1 MERKLA
7 LARKIPTMNY
17 QSSNP
22 FVSVAEAGPS
32 ARAAFIRKTY
42 LHLAIALLAFTA
54 FEFVLFA
61 TGAAFVIA
69 QFVFSLPYGFMILL
83 GGFMLVAWLSQS
95 MASGSATKNGQYA
108 GMALYVVAEG
118 IILAPMLVLAATKA
132 DGVITSAATM
142 TLLLFGGLT
151 ATAFMTRTD
160 FSFLRSILTMGGF
173 VALGLILC
181 SFIFG
186 IQLGTWFSVA
196 MIVFASGAILY
207 TTSKIIHN
215 YREDQYVGASVELF
229 ASVAMLFWYILRLL
243 MSRD

>member
-1 MERKLA
+1 M
-7 LARKIPTMNY
+7 

-22 FVSVAEAGPS
+22 FVTVADAAPS
-32 ARAAFIRKTY
+32 ARATFIRKTY
-42 LHLAIALLAFTA
+42 FHLALAILAFTL
-54 FEFVLFA
+54 FEFVLFQ
-61 TGAAFVIA
+61 TGAAFAIA

-83 GGFMLVAWLSQS
+83 GGFMLVGWLSQS
-95 MASGSATKNGQYA
+95 MAAGSDTKGGQYA
-108 GMALYVVAEG
+108 GMALYIVAEG
-118 IILAPMLVLAATKA
+118 IIFAPMLVLASVQA

-151 ATAFMTRTD
+151 ATAFMTRKD
-160 FSFLRSILTMGGF
+160 FSFLKSILTIVGF
-173 VALGLILC
+173 VALGLIVC

-196 MIVFASGAILY
+196 MIVFASAAILY
-207 TTSKIIHN
+207 STSKIIHN

-229 ASVAMLFWYILRLL
+229 ASVALLFWYILRLF

>member
-1 MERKLA
+1 
-7 LARKIPTMNY
+7 MNY
-17 QSSNP
+17 ESSNP
-22 FVSVAEAGPS
+22 FVTVAEAAPS

-42 LHLAIALLAFTA
+42 MHLAMAILAFIA
-54 FEFVLFA
+54 FEFVLFE
-61 TGAAFVIA
+61 TGAAFAIA

-95 MASGSATKNGQYA
+95 MASGSASKSNQYA
-108 GMALYVVAEG
+108 GMGLYVVAEG
-118 IILAPMLVLAATKA
+118 IIFAPMLVLAATQA
-132 DGVITSAATM
+132 PGVITSAATM

-151 ATAFMTRTD
+151 ATAVMTRKD
-160 FSFLRSILTMGGF
+160 FSFLRSTLTIVSF
-173 VALGLILC
+173 AALGLILC

-196 MIVFASGAILY
+196 MIVFAGGAILY

-229 ASVAMLFWYILRLL
+229 ASVAMLFWYVLRLL

>member
-1 MERKLA
+1 MS
-7 LARKIPTMNY
+7 Y
-17 QSSNP
+17 QTSNP

-32 ARAAFIRKTY
+32 ARATFIRRTY
-42 LHLAIALLAFTA
+42 LHLALALLAFTI
-54 FEFVLFA
+54 FEFALFA
-61 TGAAFVIA
+61 TGAAFMIA

-83 GGFMLVAWLSQS
+83 GGFMLVAWMSQS
-95 MASGSATKNGQYA
+95 MASGAATKNGQYA

-118 IILAPMLVLAATKA
+118 IIFAPMLVLAAA
-132 DGVITSAATM
+132 QANGVIASAATM

-160 FSFLRSILTMGGF
+160 FSFLRSILTMVGF
-173 VALGLILC
+173 IALGLIIC

-196 MIVFASGAILY
+196 MIVFASAAILY
-207 TTSKIIHN
+207 TTSKILHH

-229 ASVAMLFWYILRLL
+229 ASVAMLFWYVLRLL